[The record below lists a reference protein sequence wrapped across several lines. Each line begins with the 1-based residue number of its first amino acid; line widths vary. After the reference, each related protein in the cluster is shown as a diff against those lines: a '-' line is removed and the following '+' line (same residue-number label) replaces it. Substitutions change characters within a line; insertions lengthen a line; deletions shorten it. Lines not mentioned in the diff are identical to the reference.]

1 MSLLLLAGFVE
12 MLRLG
17 DPDLI
22 EVVLQNLTVAARMLP
37 SHKQDLVAL
46 LGAGIAAGRYSH
58 EHIRVG
64 TCSSSMTFIV
74 WRSRDDSKLRQL
86 LYLQDQM
93 DSYVKAK
100 PLLLSFH

>member
-1 MSLLLLAGFVE
+1 MPLKERSPETGVS
-12 MLRLG
+12 
-17 DPDLI
+17 
-22 EVVLQNLTVAARMLP
+22 VLQAA
-37 SHKQDLVAL
+37 SAAL
-46 LGAGIAAGRYSH
+46 AYHSIASISELLIKDFTYLLNKLW
-58 EHIRVG
+58 HIRVG

>member
-1 MSLLLLAGFVE
+1 MG
-12 MLRLG
+12 RC
-17 DPDLI
+17 
-22 EVVLQNLTVAARMLP
+22 MLP
-37 SHKQDLVAL
+37 SF
-46 LGAGIAAGRYSH
+46 
-58 EHIRVG
+58 
-64 TCSSSMTFIV
+64 MTFIV